1 MAGKIA
7 PSISVSSRQRE
18 ILERIISRRKMDHQ
32 YVIRA
37 KLILMAAD
45 GFSINH
51 ISEKLSLHRN
61 RVRSWRKRWS
71 EASELLSEVEAQGD
85 EKQLLQTILNIFSD
99 KAREGRPLTYDAKV
113 VCQIIA
119 VACEDP
125 QECGV
130 ALSHWTPLALR
141 DEVIKRAIVE
151 DISVRQVG
159 RFLKRSRSET
169 ASGALLGNS
178 SYP

>member
-7 PSISVSSRQRE
+7 LSISVSSRQRK
-18 ILERIISRRKMDHQ
+18 ILETIISRRKLDQQ
-32 YVIRA
+32 YVSRA
-37 KLILMAAD
+37 RLILLASD
-45 GFSINH
+45 GFSINYTV
-51 ISEKLSLHRN
+51 EKLTLHRN

-71 EASELLSEVEAQGD
+71 EASQLLSEVEAQGD
-85 EKQLLQTILNIFSD
+85 EKQLTQTILNILTD
-99 KAREGRPLTYDAKV
+99 KPRTGRPLSYSAEE

-130 ALSHWTPLALR
+130 PLSQWTPSALR
-141 DEVIKRAIVE
+141 NEVIKRDIVT

-159 RFLKRSRSET
+159 RFLKRSRFET
-169 ASGALLGNS
+169 SSSALLGNS
-178 SYP
+178 SE